1 MHIHGIVMS
10 GILEENPPGSD
21 VIEMVLRIQGVG
33 AGQPRRIV
41 IPYEVLLRDPN
52 LEPDTIAGH
61 AFQAEVVE
69 VESNRWVVRDIAFAQ
84 NRVLR
89 EEES

>member
-10 GILEENPPGSD
+10 ANLEENPPGSD
-21 VIEMVLRIQGVG
+21 IIEMLLRIQGVG

-41 IPYEVLLRDPN
+41 VPYEVLVRDPS
-52 LEPDTIAGH
+52 LEPETIVGH
-61 AFQAEVVE
+61 AFQAEIAE
-69 VESNRWVVRDIAFAQ
+69 DAATRWVVREIAFAQ

-89 EEES
+89 PEEP